1 MSKRS
6 RKNSFIVQGSILAVA
21 SIMVRLIGIIYRIPM
36 TSIIGDN
43 GNAYY
48 SSAFSIYN
56 ILLLLSSYSL
66 PVAVSKM
73 VSARL
78 ANKEYRNIQRIL
90 HGALAFAFV
99 VGTIF
104 GSLTYFGAEFMA
116 DKIVNLPLAAIPLKT
131 MAPTVFIMAFLG
143 VFRGYYQG
151 MNTTVPTAISQIL
164 EQIVN
169 AIVSVCMAYVLSHFV
184 GNNVD
189 IVKGSQDYAS
199 AWGATGGTIGT
210 GAGAAVALLFCLLI
224 YSAYKK
230 TIRKNLR
237 RDRHSNI
244 DSYQSIGKTLLV
256 TVIPV
261 ILSTAI
267 YNLIDIVDNSMFSYA
282 MINASDTYTT
292 LWGVYSGKYLLLV
305 HVPVAFASAMAAS
318 SVPAI
323 TRAMVQEN
331 YGLLVERVTAALK
344 LTMIVAIPSA
354 VGLTVLASPIIKL
367 LFRSDN
373 SQAHMYL
380 TVGAIAVVFFS
391 LSTVTNA
398 ILQGLGKMNIPV
410 RNALISLAFHVA
422 ILAGVLWK
430 LNMGIYGVILS
441 YIFFGMFMGTLN
453 LFSIGKY
460 LNLQYSI
467 LKVYVLPSIAAILM
481 GAAAYGVYHRI
492 YQVMASNV
500 VSTLVAVF
508 VAIIVYGFLILL
520 FRCMDEVELYDLP
533 MGGRI
538 VTLAKKLHL
547 LP

>member
-1 MSKRS
+1 
-6 RKNSFIVQGSILAVA
+6 
-21 SIMVRLIGIIYRIPM
+21 
-36 TSIIGDN
+36 
-43 GNAYY
+43 
-48 SSAFSIYN
+48 
-56 ILLLLSSYSL
+56 
-66 PVAVSKM
+66 
-73 VSARL
+73 
-78 ANKEYRNIQRIL
+78 
-90 HGALAFAFV
+90 
-99 VGTIF
+99 
-104 GSLTYFGAEFMA
+104 
-116 DKIVNLPLAAIPLKT
+116 
-131 MAPTVFIMAFLG
+131 
-143 VFRGYYQG
+143 
-151 MNTTVPTAISQIL
+151 MNTTVPKDISQIL

-481 GAAAYGVYHRI
+481 GAAAYGVYHGI